1 MQQQPSSPFCLLIL
15 LEKFRYFFNPSTNS
29 SFSNDVKEDNGIVHI
44 NFSKSFTRYLQ
55 RKLVMDEIELA
66 GKYFY
71 ILISYR
77 SPRGHTEIYCVQP
90 MLVELS
96 FYSWDAAL

>member
-1 MQQQPSSPFCLLIL
+1 
-15 LEKFRYFFNPSTNS
+15 
-29 SFSNDVKEDNGIVHI
+29 
-44 NFSKSFTRYLQ
+44 
-55 RKLVMDEIELA
+55 MDEIELA